1 MQGIVG
7 ESGYASKPRTLVLHA
22 LHEALGA
29 KFTSFAGWEMPV
41 AYGSSVEEHLA
52 CRRQAAVFD
61 VSHMGEI
68 EVKGSDAGSFIDYAA
83 TNLVSSAELGQA
95 VYSPMCVVD
104 GGVLDDLIACKR
116 AEDDYLLCVNAAN
129 VAADFVHLRE
139 LSAEYSCVVTEVSG
153 AYGQLAVQGP
163 EAAVIVAEATGL
175 DLAAVGKM
183 RFIETEVWDYPVLLA
198 RSGYTREDGFEV
210 YCRAEALRVWAD
222 ALTEAG
228 ESRGLRWAGLA
239 ARDSLRLEAGL
250 PLHGHELS
258 RKITPIQAGL
268 GWSVDWD
275 KPEGFLGRD
284 ALLRE
289 RELGPSGRVSHYVA
303 EDRRIP
309 REGAAVTF
317 AGVEVGHITSGGYS
331 PLLEKPIGSAWIKA
345 DVWADRKDQGWTADV
360 RGRPVPLTFGKPA
373 LRRHSAMKEG

>member
-29 KFTSFAGWEMPV
+29 RFTSFAGWEMPV

-68 EVKGSDAGSFIDYAA
+68 EVKGSDAGSFLDYAA

-95 VYSPMCVVD
+95 VYSPMCVED

-129 VAADFVHLRE
+129 ITVDFAHLCD
-139 LSAEYSCVVTEVSG
+139 LSAGYSCEVFDVSS

-163 EAAVIVAEATGL
+163 EAVAIVAEVSGV
-175 DLAAVGKM
+175 DPSIGRM
-183 RFIETEVWDYPVLLA
+183 RFVETEVFGSPVILA
-198 RSGYTREDGFEV
+198 CSGYTGEDGFEI
-210 YCRAEALRVWAD
+210 YCQTEVLQDWAD
-222 ALTEAG
+222 TLIEVG
-228 ESRGLRWAGLA
+228 KSRGLRWAGLA
-239 ARDSLRLEAGL
+239 ARDGLRLEAGF

-258 RKITPIQAGL
+258 GQITPIQACL
-268 GWSVDWD
+268 GWSVKWD
-275 KPEGFLGRD
+275 KPEGFVGRD

-289 RELGPSGRVSHYVA
+289 KEQGPSGRLGHYVV

-309 REGAAVTF
+309 REGAAVAF
-317 AGVEVGHITSGGYS
+317 GGVEVGHVTSGGYS
-331 PLLEKPIGSAWIKA
+331 PLLGKPIGSAWIRA
-345 DVWADRKDQGWTADV
+345 ESCSNRKEQGWAADV
-360 RGRPVPLTFGKPA
+360 RGQLVPITFGKPPLQLFRA
-373 LRRHSAMKEG
+373 HE